1 MSTEVGINKE
11 ISLYRDMTHK
21 VKLKKLY
28 EKLKVTPNAA
38 QAEMITDFDEN
49 FDKYYFFTV
58 VMGRRS
64 GKSYG
69 TSLIATKELMVP
81 YASVILVAPISRL
94 TEIIWGE
101 VKQRLIEL
109 GIKPTVL
116 NNQERKLELENGS
129 KLICGTANSP
139 DSILGNRA
147 SLIIVDEAAID
158 ASVESLL
165 ELQLLPTQSDFG
177 VQENGMQY
185 GRVLLISSPRGKNNY
200 FYRQY
205 LKGIT
210 GVKGYRSYQYPS
222 SVNPLN
228 TPQFLDNIKANTDP
242 LVFAQEYM
250 AQFLSITNA
259 NVLYSFDDTKN
270 LFKFTKIQ
278 EFLKDSRVICGI
290 DVGFRDNS
298 AQVLVMKDRG
308 NYYIF
313 SGIRVNQ
320 SDTSTIIEAFKGQEV
335 VFGVVPETRY
345 VDRTAAMFSY
355 DASSIYGYLTYPSAS
370 DVRLGF
376 ALLNQLFRE
385 EKLFIEES
393 LIDLI
398 QEIVSVE
405 WADGKSNAIKRD
417 SKGHS
422 DLVMAMRYAIYS
434 DFISNSSQEIVLL
447 G

>member
-11 ISLYRDMTHK
+11 ISMYRSMTHR
-21 VKLKKLY
+21 VKLSKLY
-28 EKLKVTPNAA
+28 EKLKITPNEA
-38 QAEMITDFDEN
+38 QKEMIKDIDEN
-49 FDKYYFFTV
+49 FDKYWFFTV

-64 GKSYG
+64 GKSMG
-69 TSLIATKELMVP
+69 VSMAVVRELMVP
-81 YASVILVAPISRL
+81 YASITLVAPVSRI
-94 TEIIWGE
+94 TEIVWSE
-101 VKQRLIEL
+101 VKARLSEL
-109 GIKPTVL
+109 GIKPIVL
-116 NNQERKLELENGS
+116 NNQERKLEMENGS
-129 KLICGTANSP
+129 KLICGSANSP
-139 DSILGNRA
+139 DSILGSRN
-147 SLIIVDEAAID
+147 SLLVIDEAAID
-158 ASVESLL
+158 DSIGEMLD
-165 ELQLLPTQSDFG
+165 LQLLPTTADFG

-308 NYYIF
+308 NYYVF

-376 ALLNQLFRE
+376 ALLNQIFRE